1 MSKFL
6 SEKLKNLAL
15 YVPGEQ
21 PKNMEYVKLNTNESP
36 FPPSPYAMRLA
47 REAAG
52 DVNLYPDPDCKALVD
67 TAAEIFGVDPE
78 NIIFNNSS
86 DETLNFAF
94 FSFCDDKRG
103 AAFPD
108 ITYGFYKVFADL
120 YGIDY
125 KEIPLR
131 DDFSINADDYIGLD
145 RTVFIA
151 NPNAPTGILLPL
163 SDIERIA
170 AGNPG
175 NVVVIDE
182 AYIDFGGESAIK
194 LTKKYDNLLVIRTF
208 SKSRS
213 LAGGRLG
220 FAIGS
225 KALIGDLNTVKYST
239 NPYSVNR
246 MTMAAGQGALLD
258 GEYFEDCCK
267 RIIENREYLVK
278 NLKSMGFSMTDSTA
292 NFVFAKSDKIPGK
305 ELYLTLK
312 EKGILVRHF
321 DKERL
326 KDYVRITIGNIDQIN
341 ALLKAIGEII

>member
-6 SEKLKNLAL
+6 SEKLKDLDP

-21 PKNMEYVKLNTNESP
+21 PKNREYVKLNTNESP

-52 DVNLYPDPDCKALVD
+52 DVNLYPDPDCRVLVD
-67 TAAEIFGVDPE
+67 AAAETFGVSTE
-78 NIIFNNSS
+78 NVIFNNSS

-94 FSFCDDKRG
+94 FCFCDGKRG

-108 ITYGFYKVFADL
+108 ITYGFYKVFAEL

-125 KEIPLR
+125 KEIPLK
-131 DDFSINADDYIGLD
+131 DDFSINVDDYIGLN
-145 RTVFIA
+145 RTIFIA
-151 NPNAPTGILLPL
+151 NPNAPTGILLSL
-163 SDIERIA
+163 ADIEKIA
-170 AGNPG
+170 AGNPE

-182 AYIDFGGESAIK
+182 AYIDFGGESAIE
-194 LTKKYDNLLVIRTF
+194 LTKKYDNLLVVRTF

-225 KALIGDLNTVKYST
+225 KALISDLNALKYST

-258 GEYFEDCCK
+258 REYFDSCCK
-267 RIIENREYLVK
+267 KIIENREYLVEK
-278 NLKSMGFSMTDSTA
+278 LKAMGFSMTDSTA
-292 NFVFAKSDKIPGK
+292 NFIFAKSDKIPGK
-305 ELYLTLK
+305 ELYLKLK
-312 EKGILVRHF
+312 EKGVLVRHF

-326 KDYVRITIGNIDQIN
+326 TDFVRITVGNIDEIN

>member
-6 SEKLKNLAL
+6 SEKLKDLDP

-21 PKNMEYVKLNTNESP
+21 PKNREYVKLNTNESP

-52 DVNLYPDPDCKALVD
+52 DVNLYPDPDCRVLVD
-67 TAAEIFGVDPE
+67 AEAETFGVSTE
-78 NIIFNNSS
+78 NVIFNNSS

-94 FSFCDDKRG
+94 FCFCDGKRG

-108 ITYGFYKVFADL
+108 ITYGFYKVFAEL

-125 KEIPLR
+125 KEIPLK
-131 DDFSINADDYIGLD
+131 DDFSINVDDYIGLN
-145 RTVFIA
+145 RTIFIA
-151 NPNAPTGILLPL
+151 NPNAPTGILLSL
-163 SDIERIA
+163 ADIEKIA
-170 AGNPG
+170 AGNPE

-182 AYIDFGGESAIK
+182 AYIDFGGESAIE
-194 LTKKYDNLLVIRTF
+194 LTKKYDNLLVVRTF

-225 KALIGDLNTVKYST
+225 KALISDLNALKYST

-258 GEYFEDCCK
+258 REYFDSCCK
-267 RIIENREYLVK
+267 KIIENREYLVEK
-278 NLKSMGFSMTDSTA
+278 LKAMGFSMTDSTA
-292 NFVFAKSDKIPGK
+292 NFIFAKSDKIPGK
-305 ELYLTLK
+305 ELYLKLK
-312 EKGILVRHF
+312 EKGVLVRHF

-326 KDYVRITIGNIDQIN
+326 TDFVRITVGNIDEIN